1 MDIKK
6 ITMLLRARES
16 EEQLAVRDL
25 SKVVK
30 VLDERTAAWNEVRIE
45 REKLEKKEEENKK
58 KAKEYALQGKSV
70 DEIQGLLTFAESL
83 GKKIEELKKLEAV
96 KEKDSK
102 QAQVRAAHA
111 EEDLLLARV
120 EKKKVEVLLEQK
132 MQEERVRKYAE
143 DEDAQE
149 ELSQRKRTI

>member
-1 MDIKK
+1 
-6 ITMLLRARES
+6 MLLRARES